1 MFIAIEVF
9 LRHHLGKGL
18 KEGHGKFFLA
28 DKRYHLVV
36 KRISTLYRS
45 GLCPCIK
52 MDADS
57 DYHRPKGKVIF
68 STNFQV
74 LQLVVVQKALVQP
87 LACGAFVVNFFVFI
101 RIARY
106 PCLKAE
112 VSLIF
117 DVDGASICSGRA
129 FFFML
134 ARLYPAAFQRAPVFV
149 GIFQRVVSPW
159 AHFAAAFADGMPLLV
174 KQDVIRSIF
183 RRSGSA
189 IYVNKGIDVPMVR
202 QPVSGDVVMCGIKAN
217 VFGRKPP

>member
-1 MFIAIEVF
+1 
-9 LRHHLGKGL
+9 
-18 KEGHGKFFLA
+18 
-28 DKRYHLVV
+28 
-36 KRISTLYRS
+36 
-45 GLCPCIK
+45 
-52 MDADS
+52 MDADP

-112 VSLIF
+112 VSMIF

-134 ARLYPAAFQRAPVFV
+134 AGLYPAAFQRAPVFV

-189 IYVNKGIDVPMVR
+189 IYVNKGIDVPMVK